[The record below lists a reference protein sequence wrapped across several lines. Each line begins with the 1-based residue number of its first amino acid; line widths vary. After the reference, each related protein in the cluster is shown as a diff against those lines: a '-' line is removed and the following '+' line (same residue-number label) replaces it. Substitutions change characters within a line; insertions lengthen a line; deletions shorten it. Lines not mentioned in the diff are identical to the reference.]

1 MSKEKWEET
10 YDRYA
15 SGELDKKIEMLDEE
29 IAKVPEIET
38 NKENGTFQLGDTRQY
53 VNGEPQKVSKNVEY
67 VVKRSAGVNGEVKD
81 GKLTNEQRKQARL
94 NQNPERKEKIEAEKK
109 RLTKI
114 KENFPKI
121 ENVLKYREILQ
132 KRLDE
137 IKNEISY
144 RQKLEAASTKSQ
156 ELDEEYK
163 ELTLQKEKAKE
174 ELKNIPENETERR
187 EEVKK
192 RIKEINQKQD
202 NNQLEFS
209 KTQEILIN
217 NSTRRAPLS
226 NKTSHEL
233 NSKML
238 ETGSMISKCNF
249 ACRLM
254 MAGRSSND
262 ISINNS
268 KDSILI
274 RKIADGGYNRE
285 TINEARDEFARLNNE
300 GKSNDNQNKH
310 GSARANDAGQKNANT
325 EKTGEGTEKGDNVGT
340 ENANTARAGEGNPIS
355 VDELDDEEKTGE
367 GTEKGDNVGTENA
380 NTAGAGEGNPIS
392 VDELD
397 DEEKTGEGT
406 EKGDGTGTENADTE
420 KTEEHIK
427 EIEKAR
433 NSFFEKNQDIMDK
446 IVEISNNLKSL
457 HKEMND
463 IKKYGSGR
471 NVTDIEEEI
480 KKNEEEMNKYAA
492 QIGNE
497 YKTIKQMEEESGI
510 ETEVPGLWKVN
521 VNLEKGKEKNGVTFY
536 IDDGKNIVPMTA
548 YRHKTSRRDE
558 QAKKKVLRNMGI
570 KISRAQMKKLDPK
583 IIYAI
588 GDMVRDNYPR
598 EKRKTV
604 FKNLITSYQ
613 ESLTDDSKM
622 PKASIAYEG
631 DSKEI
636 AKRTVKTTKRYMRIA
651 QKYGGKIPEGID
663 VRTFWKKIKDSL
675 TRPQLEA
682 GQGNEMQENGTEG
695 RDNGDGQYE
704 EIENAFRE
712 SIKVSDEHGKEGQ
725 GDNGQ
730 SEVDQNEQGKEGQ
743 GKDEQGD
750 DESR

>member
-340 ENANTARAGEGNPIS
+340 ENANTA
-355 VDELDDEEKTGE
+355 
-367 GTEKGDNVGTENA
+367 
-380 NTAGAGEGNPIS
+380 GAGEGNPIS

-433 NSFFEKNQDIMDK
+433 NLFFEKNQDIMDK

>member
-137 IKNEISY
+137 IKNELSY

-156 ELDEEYK
+156 ESDEEYK

-325 EKTGEGTEKGDNVGT
+325 EKTGEGTEKGD
-340 ENANTARAGEGNPIS
+340 
-355 VDELDDEEKTGE
+355 
-367 GTEKGDNVGTENA
+367 
-380 NTAGAGEGNPIS
+380 
-392 VDELD
+392 
-397 DEEKTGEGT
+397 
-406 EKGDGTGTENADTE
+406 GTGTGNADTE

-480 KKNEEEMNKYAA
+480 KKNEEEMNKYVA

>member
-340 ENANTARAGEGNPIS
+340 ENA
-355 VDELDDEEKTGE
+355 
-367 GTEKGDNVGTENA
+367 
-380 NTAGAGEGNPIS
+380 
-392 VDELD
+392 
-397 DEEKTGEGT
+397 
-406 EKGDGTGTENADTE
+406 DTE

>member
-367 GTEKGDNVGTENA
+367 GTEKGD
-380 NTAGAGEGNPIS
+380 
-392 VDELD
+392 
-397 DEEKTGEGT
+397 
-406 EKGDGTGTENADTE
+406 GTGTENADTE

>member
-1 MSKEKWEET
+1 
-10 YDRYA
+10 
-15 SGELDKKIEMLDEE
+15 MLDEE

-325 EKTGEGTEKGDNVGT
+325 
-340 ENANTARAGEGNPIS
+340 
-355 VDELDDEEKTGE
+355 EKTGE

>member
-340 ENANTARAGEGNPIS
+340 ENANTA
-355 VDELDDEEKTGE
+355 
-367 GTEKGDNVGTENA
+367 
-380 NTAGAGEGNPIS
+380 GAGEGNPIS

-622 PKASIAYEG
+622 TKASIAYEG

>member
-325 EKTGEGTEKGDNVGT
+325 
-340 ENANTARAGEGNPIS
+340 
-355 VDELDDEEKTGE
+355 EKTGE

>member
-67 VVKRSAGVNGEVKD
+67 VVKRSAEVNGEVKD

-340 ENANTARAGEGNPIS
+340 ENANTA
-355 VDELDDEEKTGE
+355 
-367 GTEKGDNVGTENA
+367 
-380 NTAGAGEGNPIS
+380 GAGEGNPIS

-433 NSFFEKNQDIMDK
+433 NSFLEKNQDIMDK

>member
-340 ENANTARAGEGNPIS
+340 ENANT
-355 VDELDDEEKTGE
+355 V
-367 GTEKGDNVGTENA
+367 
-380 NTAGAGEGNPIS
+380 GAGEGNPIS

>member
-137 IKNEISY
+137 IKNELSY

-340 ENANTARAGEGNPIS
+340 ENANTA
-355 VDELDDEEKTGE
+355 
-367 GTEKGDNVGTENA
+367 
-380 NTAGAGEGNPIS
+380 GAGEGNPIS

-406 EKGDGTGTENADTE
+406 EKGDGTGTGNADTE

-480 KKNEEEMNKYAA
+480 KKNEEEMNKYVA